1 MFKIPLQL
9 ISTASFPDH
18 GIRFGCVQGF
28 YVSMDGTNEVYEATN
43 YNHRSDEDE
52 STESE
57 TFEYETTS
65 ESESGCCC
73 FINFKT

>member
-28 YVSMDGTNEVYEATN
+28 YISMDGTNAVYEATN
-43 YNHRSDEDE
+43 YTQSTDEDE

-57 TFEYETTS
+57 TSEYETSEYGTTS
-65 ESESGCCC
+65 ESESDC
-73 FINFKT
+73 